1 MRFASD
7 GLLTGAL
14 RYKYQILL
22 GTVSPV
28 LLVLL
33 ISALRPPQYVART
46 SFVLPSPIVGLGY
59 TDVGFA
65 ANIQQGNRLD
75 NIVAATEILGS
86 RYLKVQILT
95 ALGPEILYPE
105 VQQVTSDGMFLA
117 AKNRLQNILFSVGLI
132 SLSHPEAGPMERALS
147 RFEDSFAF
155 QAKDNSGVM
164 RVDFYH
170 NDAQNAVNVLKVLL
184 TFFSRKYV
192 ELQNAIN
199 LEFMTNQLE
208 NYRQAVGEAEGAIQ
222 ALSEHYGLFAPEEQ
236 VRLLLNKRDQLE
248 TGLNRT
254 DTDIKKVQQEIAS
267 LKRALLQESSTVI
280 LYTDLQETVDAM
292 EKTIRPQG
300 RYLQKTVREGR
311 NSAYDELDLEV
322 RRLTARLTGLLA
334 ARDEIERQRG
344 EVTRALP
351 QLAEGKIKLHR
362 LSRELGV
369 RERSYEVH
377 FASLEDSRMKE
388 NLNRNRISSVGV
400 IQPPMAEIA
409 PAFGLGIGTT
419 VLIAGFVGFLASVL
433 AALIYVYQRRVL
445 AVQESVEEQFGMPVL
460 AKVPE
465 KSARTTASP

>member
-7 GLLTGAL
+7 YLLTGAL
-14 RYKYQILL
+14 RYKYRIFL
-22 GTVSPV
+22 GAVSPV

-46 SFVLPSPIVGLGY
+46 SFVLPSPTVGLGY
-59 TDVGFA
+59 ADVGFA
-65 ANIQQGNRLD
+65 ANIQQGNRLNNVD
-75 NIVAATEILGS
+75 TATEILGS
-86 RYLKVQILT
+86 RHLKVQILT

-105 VQQVTSDGMFLA
+105 VQQVRSNGMFLT
-117 AKNRLQNILFSVGLI
+117 AKEGLQNILFSLGLT
-132 SLSHPEAGPMERALS
+132 SLSNSEAGPMERALS

-164 RVDFYH
+164 RVYFHHD
-170 NDAQNAVNVLKVLL
+170 DAQNAVNVLKVLL
-184 TFFSRKYV
+184 TFFSRKHV

-199 LEFMTNQLE
+199 VEFMRNQLD
-208 NYRQAVGEAEGAIQ
+208 NYRQAVDEAEGAIQ

-236 VRLLLNKRDQLE
+236 VRLLLDKRDQLE

-267 LKRALLQESSTVI
+267 LKRALQQAPSTVT
-280 LYTDLQETVDAM
+280 LYTDVQETVDAM
-292 EKTIRPQG
+292 DKTIRPQR

-334 ARDEIERQRG
+334 ARDEMERHRG

-351 QLAEGKIKLHR
+351 QLAEGKMKLHR

-369 RERSYEVH
+369 REQSYEVH
-377 FASLEDSRMKE
+377 FASLEDSRIQE
-388 NLNRNRISSVGV
+388 NLNRNRISSIGV

-419 VLIAGFVGFLASVL
+419 VLIAGFVGFLASFL
-433 AALIYVYQRRVL
+433 AALLYVYQRRAL
-445 AVQESVEEQFGMPVL
+445 AVQESAEEQFGMPVL

-465 KSARTTASP
+465 KSARTTTGP